1 MSFYINNLLENNQ
14 ILYIDA
20 NNLHILVELIDNNI
34 KFEYGDTM
42 RYYNNGKVLI
52 YINNNEYHKFH
63 ELVSKNKINVNFVT
77 HYYTYKTKNV

>member
-20 NNLHILVELIDNNI
+20 NNLNILGQLIDNKI
-34 KFEYGDTM
+34 KFEYGEN
-42 RYYNNGKVLI
+42 YYNEGKVLI
-52 YINNNEYHKFH
+52 YIDNNEYHKFH